1 MDMFTWFIE
10 LLIKLVTFPVTLFWE
25 QYEKYKEAKN
35 TVKIILLFVGSLSG
49 VLLII
54 GMIAWLVW
62 YLINYQLL
70 LLIIVVGIGW
80 LYLYVKYKMDRKV
93 VEPIMAPQTTI
104 PNMDLLHKKAWARLD
119 TMTNIV
125 YLGYGAVASK
135 IQCVVASDVSEII
148 DLNLRYD
155 IIDGAIFYVYRF
167 EKEDMG
173 IHYDDNTI
181 KEFTHRFQAKLN
193 HMITSGKFRLRG
205 YPIDVDIFGER
216 LSEVC
221 VEPFID
227 YGQYLYAWVAFDTAE
242 YRDSQYRQNMQQTN
256 NYVDPSL
263 PAETWDDYRGL

>member
-1 MDMFTWFIE
+1 MEFLIWLLGKLVNLLEIPVTWF
-10 LLIKLVTFPVTLFWE
+10 WE
-25 QYEKYKEAKN
+25 GFEKYKAEKN
-35 TVKIILLFVGSLSG
+35 VWKITQLLAGSLAG
-49 VLLII
+49 LLLII
-54 GMIAWLVW
+54 GTFAVLGW
-62 YLINYQLL
+62 YLYNYHFG
-70 LLIIVVGIGW
+70 LLIMIVGIGC
-80 LYLYVKYKMDRKV
+80 LYLYVKFKMDRKV

-104 PNMDLLHKKAWARLD
+104 PNMDLLNRKAMERLD
-119 TMTNIV
+119 MMTEII

-148 DLNLRYD
+148 DLTLRYD

-173 IHYDDNTI
+173 IRYDDNTI

-193 HMITSGKFRLRG
+193 HMITSGKFRLMG
-205 YPIDVDIFGER
+205 YPIEVDIFGER

-227 YGQYLYAWVAFDTAE
+227 SGQYLYAWVAFDTAE

-256 NYVDPSL
+256 NYVEPSL
-263 PAETWDDYRGL
+263 SAEAWDDYRGL